1 MGKTITTYLIQ
12 GSSTGLK
19 SVFISNKVC
28 NALFIP
34 RAKLNEAKNRE
45 ELSRPSLYL
54 LLGEENQAYVGE
66 TENFIERVKDHD
78 SKKEFV

>member
-1 MGKTITTYLIQ
+1 MGKTITTYLIE

-19 SVFISNKVC
+19 SILISNKVC

-45 ELSRPSLYL
+45 
-54 LLGEENQAYVGE
+54 
-66 TENFIERVKDHD
+66 
-78 SKKEFV
+78 